1 MNGGRTPCKQS
12 ATPKA
17 NVIDRGQ
24 TGCARAVGHA
34 AASVSLEHVPKG
46 ASGDIGSVRSKA
58 VERQSAGNKSAENH
72 QDNRAPAA
80 QQPTESFE
88 ITTRSVLKK
97 IQLAVNL
104 FRILP
109 QAIYAYSKLT
119 VD

>member
-34 AASVSLEHVPKG
+34 AAIVSLEHVPKG
-46 ASGDIGSVRSKA
+46 ASGDIGSAAKRSNA
-58 VERQSAGNKSAENH
+58 RALAT
-72 QDNRAPAA
+72 RAPRIIKTIEPL
-80 QQPTESFE
+80 QQPTEPFE
-88 ITTRSVLKK
+88 ITPRSVLKK

>member
-1 MNGGRTPCKQS
+1 MCASSWPRCS
-12 ATPKA
+12 HC
-17 NVIDRGQ
+17 I
-24 TGCARAVGHA
+24 TGARPQRCVWRHW
-34 AASVSLEHVPKG
+34 
-46 ASGDIGSVRSKA
+46 VRSKA